1 LIADTR
7 ILCINNIHQIRAG
20 KHPVAAETLEESND
34 RHRRPG
40 LAPGAVRTMLKVQA
54 AIAVPASLP
63 ALGLCCAIG
72 IAMIGIGWW
81 KVLPGPLPG
90 DEYYAA
96 ERAALYTLRTVLA
109 LPEPVDAPPT
119 PRTTALGL
127 GIAGLGIALALLG
140 VALRGLRPRLHAWL
154 LCRARNLVF
163 LLPSR
168 DSTDPMPADALNETV
183 VVLGS
188 DGPHPPGG
196 PHLTVPLDEHFMSM
210 LLPRCAARVRE
221 LMALGPDSAQNLD
234 LSTRVVLARLT
245 ANVTEP
251 LNRLR
256 LRLDNRPLRIAL
268 SRDGLCE
275 LAAGA
280 VDARLTSLPSA
291 RCRRLLRDQPPNKVR
306 VVEKSGQPTLVVIG
320 LDETGLEL
328 IARLCTQAQS
338 PTLDPLHVVIVDGD
352 AVAVERDL
360 RELWS
365 ALDLV
370 VSFVPLP
377 FEARLPQSADH
388 LLRALNRLQL
398 VPTCIYLALEER
410 VLCEAWSREF
420 GLACRTAGDA
430 APLVLSVRFPR
441 LGSVD
446 PSLLV
451 EEEALDAVP
460 RGMHADYLQRQRTA
474 GAVSGAALVD
484 WEHLPYDLQEDNR
497 SAADHFWT
505 QSREIDL
512 LIVANTVGIDAL
524 PQSVQLEPLA
534 IAEHR
539 RWLASRTMM
548 GWLYGTTRSDSLR
561 VHPSLQTWDSLTD
574 SERDKDRAV
583 VSDLP
588 AALATIGYGLRPLVR
603 RSLYRQP
610 QQTPNR
616 PADITALAAAALAVA
631 RQTDDAAV
639 PNIIIGVDDGP
650 SFILA
655 RVLAAT
661 PGISVSLVVTRS
673 LEGLAIQANLPAG
686 AGAELAEA
694 AWDIWITAPPAVA
707 GVLDRWP
714 ELKVPIPD
722 AAC

>member
-1 LIADTR
+1 M
-7 ILCINNIHQIRAG
+7 
-20 KHPVAAETLEESND
+20 AAETSQDSDD

-40 LAPGAVRTMLKVQA
+40 LAPVAVRSMLKVEA
-54 AIAVPASLP
+54 AVAVPASLP

-72 IAMIGIGWW
+72 IALIGIGWW
-81 KVLPGPLPG
+81 KALPGPLPG
-90 DEYYAA
+90 DEYYAV

-127 GIAGLGIALALLG
+127 GIAGLALAFALCG
-140 VALRGLRPRLHAWL
+140 IALRGLRPRLHAWL
-154 LCRARNLVF
+154 LCRARNLLF

-168 DSTDPMPADALNETV
+168 DSTDRIPADWINETV

-188 DGPHPPGG
+188 NGPHPPGG
-196 PHLTVPLDEHFMSM
+196 PHLTLPLDEHFLSK

-221 LMALGPDSAQNLD
+221 LLALGPDSAQNLD
-234 LSTRVVLARLT
+234 LSTRLVAARLA
-245 ANVTEP
+245 ANAPDP
-251 LNRLR
+251 LTRLR

-268 SRDGLCE
+268 ARDGLRE

-280 VDARLTSLPSA
+280 IDARLTSLPSA

-306 VVEKSGQPTLVVIG
+306 VAGKSGQAALVVVG
-320 LDETGLEL
+320 LGETGLEL
-328 IARLCTQAQS
+328 IARLCAQAQS

-365 ALDLV
+365 VLDLF
-370 VSFVPLP
+370 VSFVPLS

-388 LLRALNRLQL
+388 LLRALDRLQL
-398 VPTCIYLALEER
+398 VPTCIYLALEEHM
-410 VLCEAWSREF
+410 LCEAWSREL

-430 APLVLSVRFPR
+430 APLVLPVRFPR

-446 PSLLV
+446 PSLLA

-460 RGMHADYLQRQRTA
+460 RGMHADYLQRQRKA
-474 GAVSGAALVD
+474 GAMSGAALVD
-484 WEHLPYDLQEDNR
+484 WEQLPYDLQEDNR

-505 QSREIDL
+505 QARDVDL
-512 LIVANTVGIDAL
+512 LIAANTVGIDTL
-524 PQSVQLEPLA
+524 PQSVQVEPLA
-534 IAEHR
+534 LAEHR

-548 GWLYGTTRSDSLR
+548 GWLYGTKRSDSQR
-561 VHPSLQTWDSLTD
+561 MHPSIQAWDALTD

-583 VSDLP
+583 VRNLP

-603 RSLYRQP
+603 RSLRRQP
-610 QQTPNR
+610 QQSLNGLE
-616 PADITALAAAALAVA
+616 DITTLAATARAVA
-631 RQTDDAAV
+631 RQANTVAV
-639 PNIIIGVDDGP
+639 ANIVIEVDDGP
-650 SFILA
+650 SFLLA
-655 RVLAAT
+655 RALTAT
-661 PGISVSLVVTRS
+661 PDLSVSLVVTRS
-673 LEGLAIQANLPAG
+673 LEGLAIEAGLAAG
-686 AGAELAEA
+686 AGAELAEE
-694 AWDIWITAPPAVA
+694 AWDIWISTPAGAA

-714 ELKVPIPD
+714 ELPVLASPE